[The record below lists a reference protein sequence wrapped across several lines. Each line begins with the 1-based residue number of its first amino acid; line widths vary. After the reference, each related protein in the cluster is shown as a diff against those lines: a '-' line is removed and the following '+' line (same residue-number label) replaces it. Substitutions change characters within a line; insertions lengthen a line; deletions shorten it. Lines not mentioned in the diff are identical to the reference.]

1 MLYERSYSCIFKTLV
16 LRNRLMKCVLCKH
29 RTTYNGTVN
38 VTLERD
44 SCIIVLKDV
53 PANICENCGEYYLSQ
68 STIAAV
74 FERAERAIDRNAE
87 VEILRFAA

>member
-29 RTTYNGTVN
+29 RATYNGTVN

-44 SCIIVLKDV
+44 NCIIVIKDV
-53 PANICENCGEYYLSQ
+53 PADICENCCEYYLSQ
-68 STIAAV
+68 STTAAV
-74 FERAERAIDRNAE
+74 FERAEWAIDLNAE
-87 VEILRFAA
+87 VEIIRFAG